1 MASGRRRL
9 FLCLG
14 AAVLA
19 LGILVAIFL
28 PSKPVASES
37 LLLPDG
43 TTVRIVAATYGTNHL
58 FGTPLG
64 RLVAKLPVRIRTI
77 AKDVMGARAGIHQT
91 YNSAE
96 PSLVVWLERST
107 NSPVG
112 RMGGGYVSAMLADE
126 TGFESGREDSV
137 WGSGAT
143 IQRLV
148 FPVVPRRESTVRVG
162 FYHRGRNGEV
172 DQVGTLS
179 VENPVYGRYPQWNP
193 EALPAT
199 KRVGDIE
206 VTLMKVSAGHVDVTS
221 HKTGPENTRII
232 EFGTNSSTSR
242 GMCVCLLGARSLSDS
257 NKVWRVAA
265 VRISDATGNSAKTTS
280 MSWGGDDEPYFTFRP
295 GLWPSESAWK
305 LECEL
310 KRSKGYGLDEL
321 ITFRDVPLGP
331 LGATNRVGWTTNFLG
346 VTITL
351 EHVVRKP
358 PLTNESW
365 SSSQISG
372 VRLTHS
378 ILATN
383 THLDFVRLVVDSG
396 EDVSSGSSSTS
407 ENERTYSFR
416 TLPTKAKT
424 ADITFAVHRSQRVEF
439 VVKPEIGTA
448 RLELPTPRRK

>member
-1 MASGRRRL
+1 M
-9 FLCLG
+9 FLAVG

-19 LGILVAIFL
+19 LGVLVAMFL
-28 PSKPVASES
+28 PSKPAASES

-43 TTVRIVAATYGTNHL
+43 TTVRIVSVTYGTNHL

-77 AKDVMGARAGIHQT
+77 AKDVLGARAAIHQT
-91 YNSAE
+91 YSSAE
-96 PSLVVWLERST
+96 ASLVVWLERST
-107 NSPVG
+107 NSPVAP
-112 RMGGGYVSAMLADE
+112 MGGGYVSAMLADE

-137 WGSGAT
+137 WGSGTT

-148 FPVVPRRESTVRVG
+148 FPVVPRREATVRVSI
-162 FYHRGRNGEV
+162 YHRGRNGEV

-193 EALPAT
+193 EALPST

-206 VTLMKVSAGHVDVTS
+206 VTMRRVSAGHGDVTS
-221 HKTGPENTRII
+221 HKTGPGNTRII

-257 NKVWRVAA
+257 NKVWRVAS

-295 GLWPSESAWK
+295 GLWPGESAWK

-321 ITFRDVPLGP
+321 ITFRNVPLGP

-372 VRLTHS
+372 VHLTHS
-378 ILATN
+378 MLATN

-416 TLPTKAKT
+416 TLPTEAKT

-448 RLELPTPRRK
+448 RLEFPTPRRK